1 MSTTTS
7 GKSPCPLCGGAGC
20 SYGHDHNGAFLLCPN
35 PDCPPNAAAGRVA
48 DCLCGLLPCE
58 SEKAARRVLGGKR
71 MKMRFEI
78 SEGRF
83 RVVDAEAGKTIYE
96 DMVPEGMTP
105 EELMMQFVKGADEAF
120 RKAGKEMTITGGGGW
135 PQEEN

>member
-1 MSTTTS
+1 
-7 GKSPCPLCGGAGC
+7 
-20 SYGHDHNGAFLLCPN
+20 
-35 PDCPPNAAAGRVA
+35 
-48 DCLCGLLPCE
+48 
-58 SEKAARRVLGGKR
+58 

-96 DMVPEGMTP
+96 DKVPEGMTP

-120 RKAGKEMTITGGGGW
+120 RKVGKEMTITGGGGW